1 MSLYKEILYRL
12 WKFLLKQRFDF
23 SAYKM
28 ALTFAGEAG
37 TDTSGFFREFLTM
50 NMKYFAKCPDSF
62 FGSESSLLYNLTPK
76 WLEQN
81 KYYILGQL
89 ITLAFLCTGRGP
101 QCVHPIIVPA
111 MYGQEINR
119 WYELKKQ
126 VTIYQKWNVMN
137 IYLIII

>member
-37 TDTSGFFREFLTM
+37 ADTNGFFREFLTM

-76 WLEQN
+76 
-81 KYYILGQL
+81 
-89 ITLAFLCTGRGP
+89 
-101 QCVHPIIVPA
+101 
-111 MYGQEINR
+111 
-119 WYELKKQ
+119 
-126 VTIYQKWNVMN
+126 
-137 IYLIII
+137 